1 MGPIPLSLIL
11 PDESLTLSSHRFLEH
26 LRSILCDYIL
36 ILAIRYCLGVVL
48 KHAILGKDLRK
59 GIRSLNKIKIVI
71 GALFR
76 LRRAY
81 RINVN
86 YVGEGKVPL

>member
-1 MGPIPLSLIL
+1 MEYSLYWYNGDIWRWGNW
-11 PDESLTLSSHRFLEH
+11 EEA
-26 LRSILCDYIL
+26 LRRILCDYIL

-48 KHAILGKDLRK
+48 KHAILGKDLCK
-59 GIRSLNKIKIVI
+59 GIRSLNKVKIVI